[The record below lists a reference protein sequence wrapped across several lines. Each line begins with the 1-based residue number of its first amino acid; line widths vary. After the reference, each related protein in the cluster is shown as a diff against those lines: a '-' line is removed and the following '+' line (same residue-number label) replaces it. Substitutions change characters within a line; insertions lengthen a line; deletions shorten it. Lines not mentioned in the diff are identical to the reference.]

1 MDKLKSAQ
9 KYEYEIQI
17 KENHLD
23 TFGHVNNAVYLQL
36 CEEAR
41 WEIIT
46 ENGFGIQEIQQLGI
60 GPVILEV
67 NIKFQKELKLREKIK
82 ISTQCIAIRGKV
94 LEIQHEI
101 MNEKNEIC
109 SIALFTIGI
118 FDTKKR
124 KIISPIPLWYKSI
137 GVEIEEY

>member
-1 MDKLKSAQ
+1 MDILKSAK
-9 KYEYEIQI
+9 KYTYAITI
-17 KENHLD
+17 KEFHLD

-46 ENGFGIQEIQQLGI
+46 ENGFGVQDIQKLGI

-82 ISTQCIAIRGKV
+82 IQTQCVAIRGKV
-94 LEIQHEI
+94 LDIYHEI
-101 MNEKNEIC
+101 INEKNEVC
-109 SIALFTIGI
+109 STALFTLAI
-118 FDTKKR
+118 FDTNKR
-124 KIISPIPLWYKSI
+124 KIISPIPLWYESI
-137 GVEIEEY
+137 GVEVENK